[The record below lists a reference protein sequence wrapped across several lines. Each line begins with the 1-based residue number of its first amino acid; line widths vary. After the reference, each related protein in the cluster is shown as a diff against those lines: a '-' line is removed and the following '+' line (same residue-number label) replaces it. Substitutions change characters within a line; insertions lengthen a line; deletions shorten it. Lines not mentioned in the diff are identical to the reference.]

1 MQQISQFHSLCPCT
15 LHVPMYVIHG
25 HKCSKNVCPCMFI
38 YIQEKNRAWSPSLLP
53 FFPPPSR
60 FLHQLQT
67 SITRSFIKLECFLR
81 PFLKTRSH
89 DESAH
94 TFKSSLRFLE
104 VPQKGVL
111 KKLFVCI
118 FFTTFFYMF
127 GLIHPLKLFQ
137 KSWELAWM

>member
-38 YIQEKNRAWSPSLLP
+38 YIQEKNRAWSSPSLLP

-60 FLHQLQT
+60 FLHRLQT

-89 DESAH
+89 DKSAH

-104 VPQKGVL
+104 VPQKRGF
-111 KKLFVCI
+111 KKNICLH
-118 FFTTFFYMF
+118 FFYHIF
-127 GLIHPLKLFQ
+127 LHVWSYRIR
-137 KSWELAWM
+137 

>member
-1 MQQISQFHSLCPCT
+1 MDSS
-15 LHVPMYVIHG
+15 Y
-25 HKCSKNVCPCMFI
+25 SKSPILFSILKYFNIFGLIIPNIVFI
-38 YIQEKNRAWSPSLLP
+38 LN
-53 FFPPPSR
+53 
-60 FLHQLQT
+60 QLQT

-111 KKLFVCI
+111 KKLF
-118 FFTTFFYMF
+118 FAFFYHIF
-127 GLIHPLKLFQ
+127 LHVWSYTDPLKLFQ
-137 KSWELAWM
+137 KSWELA